1 MVRTIPEDL
10 RRTLSHPAGIIVSMG
25 MTEHMFALERD
36 AEALQA
42 TVAALDP
49 AVLSGRDAARL
60 TKAAARIERLGAAAK
75 ALLAKRAEETG
86 AWRGGRATSVEQWL
100 AETSGSSEGAAREAL
115 VTAQRLEH
123 LPTTAERVREG
134 TLSIAQAAQVSAGA
148 AADPTAEEHLLQTA
162 DRSGM
167 RGLRAEKERVI
178 HAATDEDA
186 AARLAHKERHLR
198 TWNRGAAT
206 HGSFS
211 GPTSVVAE
219 LLAAL
224 EPLTQRRFEAAR
236 SGAAEERESL
246 DAYRFDALIE
256 LGRSGPGKAA
266 APPKHA
272 ARVRVDLSALL
283 RGHTQPGE
291 TCEIPGV
298 GPVPVAHAREV
309 LSHGLLQLVITDGVD
324 VQTVVSTTRHVPA
337 PLKIAIAERDRTC
350 RIRGCDH
357 DRHLHRHHTEAFA
370 RSRRTTYREL
380 GNLCPRHHHLVHD
393 EGYEIVVDSDDTW
406 DLRAPARREG
416 RAPPGQ
422 AAA

>member
-1 MVRTIPEDL
+1 
-10 RRTLSHPAGIIVSMG
+10 MG
-25 MTEHMFALERD
+25 MNEHMFASTDDQERRLPAVP
-36 AEALQA
+36 AE
-42 TVAALDP
+42 VEAAVGTLRDVLGRLDP
-49 AVLSGRDAARL
+49 ALLTGRDAARL
-60 TKAAARIERLGAAAK
+60 TRTTALGERLCSAAK
-75 ALLAKRAEETG
+75 AQLATRAEATG
-86 AWRGGRATSVEQWL
+86 AWRGGRAMSVEQWL
-100 AETSGSSEGAAREAL
+100 AETSGCSEGMAREAL
-115 VTAQRLEH
+115 VTAQRLEQ

-148 AADPTAEEHLLQTA
+148 AADPGAEQRLLTAA

-178 HAATDEDA
+178 AAATDEDA
-186 AARLAHKERHLR
+186 AARLAHRERHLR

-211 GPTSVVAE
+211 GPTSVVAD
-219 LLAAL
+219 LLEAL
-224 EPLTQRRFEAAR
+224 EPLTQRRFDAAR
-236 SGAAEERESL
+236 KAGAGRHESL
-246 DAYRFDALIE
+246 DAYRFDALVE
-256 LGRSGPGKAA
+256 LGRSGPATTTT
-266 APPKHA
+266 PPKHV
-272 ARVRVDLSALL
+272 ARVRVDLPALL
-283 RGHTQPGE
+283 RGHTEPGE

-309 LSHGLLQLVITDGVD
+309 LAHGLLQLVITDGVD

-337 PLKIAIAERDRTC
+337 PLKIAIDECDRMC
-350 RIRGCDH
+350 RIRGCDC

-393 EGYEIVVDSDDTW
+393 EGYEIVVDADGTW
-406 DLRAPARREG
+406 DLRAP
-416 RAPPGQ
+416 PGE